1 MEWEGRVMGVERAGL
16 EILGAM
22 DARSESVLTLDASAF
37 LCDLVDAFAAE
48 RAELLAARRR
58 WQARID
64 AGGPPDFRAD
74 TKAVRDS
81 DWKVGPLPKDL
92 LDRRVEI
99 TGPVSAKMIINALN
113 ADVKVFMA
121 DFEDALC
128 PSWANVIDGQLN
140 LKDAIRRTLS
150 YADPATGKTYALN
163 EKPATLIARVRGLH
177 LDEKHVLR
185 NGKRIPGALFDFA
198 LYFFHN
204 WKALLDLGTGP
215 YFYVPKLEHAEE
227 ARWWNKVFVHA
238 QQKVG
243 LPAGTIKA
251 TMLIETLP
259 AVFEM
264 DEILFE
270 LKDHAAA
277 LNCGRWDYIFSYIKT
292 LKKHADRML
301 PDRHSVTMAKP
312 FLDAYSRLLI
322 RTCHR
327 RGALAMGGMSAFLPA
342 KTAEQD
348 AINKEKVRADKQREA
363 DNGHDGS
370 WIAHPALA
378 GVVNDVYSAAFKP
391 GKTNQI
397 EVTRGNDAAVKAG
410 DLLAA
415 PDGPYTEEGLR
426 TNIRVALQY
435 IEAWLGGLGAVAIY
449 GLMEDAATAEISRAS
464 IWQWI
469 RNGAALDGGVKMT
482 ADLFRRALAEEQLV
496 VRRELGDAR
505 WANGR
510 FAEAAGLLEKLCLE
524 EDFAEFLTLG
534 AYERL

>member
-1 MEWEGRVMGVERAGL
+1 MDAGDRAMAVERAGL

-22 DARSESVLTLDASAF
+22 DARAESVLTPEAATF
-37 LCDLVDAFAAE
+37 LCALVDAFAGE

-58 WQARID
+58 WQAKID
-64 AGGPPDFRAD
+64 SGALPDFRAD
-74 TKAVRDS
+74 TKAVRES
-81 DWKVGPLPKDL
+81 DWKVAPLPPDL

-128 PSWANVIDGQLN
+128 PSWDNVIDGQIN
-140 LKDAIRRTLS
+140 LQDAIRRTLS
-150 YADPATGKTYALN
+150 FTDQGTGKTYALG

-185 NGKRIPGALFDFA
+185 NGRRIPGALFDFA

-204 WKALLDLGTGP
+204 WKALKDLGTGP

-227 ARWWNKVFVHA
+227 ARWWNKVFVRA
-238 QQKVG
+238 QERLG

-292 LKKHADRML
+292 LKKHPDRML

-342 KTAEQD
+342 KTPEQD

-378 GVVNDVYSAAFKP
+378 EVVNDVYSRAFKP
-391 GKTNQI
+391 GRTNQLD
-397 EVTRGNDAAVKAG
+397 VTRGNDAPVTAA

-415 PDGPYTEEGLR
+415 PEGPYTEEGLR

-469 RNGAALDGGVKMT
+469 RNGAVLDGGEKMT
-482 ADLFRRALAEEQLV
+482 ADLFRRALAEEQTV
-496 VRRELGDAR
+496 VRREVGEER
-505 WANGR
+505 WAKGR
-510 FAEAAGLLEKLCLE
+510 FPEAASLLERLCLE
-524 EDFAEFLTLG
+524 EEFAEFLTLS

>member
-1 MEWEGRVMGVERAGL
+1 MGGALAGL
-16 EILGAM
+16 EIRGGLNVRA
-22 DARSESVLTLDASAF
+22 ESVLTPDAARF
-37 LCDLVDAFAAE
+37 LAGLVDDFAAG
-48 RAELLAARRR
+48 RDALLASRRD

-64 AGGPPDFRAD
+64 AGALPDFRAD
-74 TKAVRDS
+74 TRAIRDS
-81 DWKVGPLPKDL
+81 EWRVAPLPADL

-121 DFEDALC
+121 DFEDALA
-128 PSWANVIDGQLN
+128 PSWANVIEGQAN
-140 LKDAIRRTLS
+140 LKSAIRRTIS
-150 YADPATGKTYALN
+150 FEDPASGKRYALN

-185 NGKRIPGALFDFA
+185 NGRRVPGGLFDFA

-204 WKALLDLGTGP
+204 WKALIDLGSGP
-215 YFYVPKLEHAEE
+215 YFYLPKLEHAEE
-227 ARWWNKVFVHA
+227 ARWWNTVFLAA
-238 QQKVG
+238 QERVG

-259 AVFEM
+259 AAFEM
-264 DEILFE
+264 DEMLFE
-270 LKDHAAA
+270 LKEHAAG

-292 LKKHADRML
+292 LKSHADRIL

-342 KTAEQD
+342 KTPAED
-348 AINKEKVRADKQREA
+348 AANKEKVRADKKREA

-378 GVVNDVYSAAFKP
+378 GVVNEVYSNAFKP
-391 GKTNQI
+391 GRTNQL
-397 EVTRGNDAAVKAG
+397 EVTRGDDAVVSAA

-415 PDGPYTEEGLR
+415 PDGPYTEDGLR

-469 RNGAALDGGVKMT
+469 RNGVVLDGEKKMT
-482 ADLFRRALAEEQLV
+482 ADLFRRALEEEQAV
-496 VRRELGDAR
+496 VRRELGEDR
-505 WANGR
+505 WAKGR
-510 FAEAAGLLEKLCLE
+510 FAEAADLLERLCLDA
-524 EDFAEFLTLG
+524 DFAEFLTLG